1 MSLFAAFD
9 PDDHGE
15 EAPAVVRP
23 AGPTDLDACAAITA
37 QREGGTTS
45 TWRGVLERRWAR
57 PDQLVLVA
65 ECDGEVAAYASAT
78 HLTPTSEGGRGAPDG
93 WYLTGVLV
101 APHRRRRGLGRRLTL
116 ARIALLRDR
125 ADRVWYVAS
134 SHNEASLLLHAEL
147 GFREVARGV
156 SIPGITFTGGTGVL
170 SVLDRARDRDDARS
184 GVGEPG
190 DGGGG
195 AADGMDRG
203 VRDDAV
209 EEGVPAPDRGLVGG
223 ARWGRAHGVPP
234 VGDVTPAGGG
244 ERAADMLHRE

>member
-9 PDDHGE
+9 PEDHGE

-101 APHRRRRGLGRRLTL
+101 APHHRRRGLGRRLTL

-134 SHNEASLLLHAEL
+134 SHNEASLL
-147 GFREVARGV
+147 
-156 SIPGITFTGGTGVL
+156 STP
-170 SVLDRARDRDDARS
+170 SWDSARS
-184 GVGEPG
+184 PVVS
-190 DGGGG
+190 
-195 AADGMDRG
+195 RS
-203 VRDDAV
+203 
-209 EEGVPAPDRGLVGG
+209 PASPS
-223 ARWGRAHGVPP
+223 
-234 VGDVTPAGGG
+234 
-244 ERAADMLHRE
+244 RAAPGCCPSSTVPGSGTTRGQASESRAMVAAARRTVWTEESGTMPSRKAYRRRTEAS